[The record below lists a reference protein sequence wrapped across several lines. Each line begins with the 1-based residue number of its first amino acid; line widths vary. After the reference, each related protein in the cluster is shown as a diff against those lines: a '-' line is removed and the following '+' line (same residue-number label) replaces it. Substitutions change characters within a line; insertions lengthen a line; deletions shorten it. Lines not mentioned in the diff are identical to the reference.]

1 MHESQTEDALRDFE
15 GLAQLRGELATILN
29 ASAASLRPFYSP
41 TTGGFVHRLKEPT
54 TAPPSGWSKSSTAT
68 CVAFLRASGQLLEEP
83 WSTKTSQLRQR
94 IVASDWRSAGLPR
107 NNPYTTA
114 FLLEAL
120 DDLEAKDKLTAAK
133 RAKVEGK
140 VAGLRNATKAGGIA
154 LDGFEPTAFL
164 TYKVVAALKRWNPQG
179 IADEVERWNWNHL
192 HKESALVAAASNDA
206 DVFEVAYSVLIANA
220 IRPLDAMSPQQRQL
234 LGFGLK
240 QFFEVQ
246 RTDGTWP
253 RSRPLFVY
261 PKLGH
266 AYCFEYELLSAM
278 LAEPQLSRVLH
289 QYLPALR
296 AATHAL
302 DVRKYPL
309 ESTAGSQDAS
319 YGWASG
325 HHGTD
330 PSPESWSTAA
340 VLHFCF
346 GLSELI
352 AGAIRRATFSYA
364 DASYTP
370 PKAGPGSAP
379 FFPQERFLDSV
390 VRHNGKRQSL
400 SKILTER
407 LVEPLVVGRSALE
420 VGRPLPKGSPTSAI
434 LYGPPGT
441 SKTELAKLIAEALG
455 WPLLALDPSHLTR
468 RGLDRVHA
476 EANTIFRMLEHSERI
491 VVLLDEFDELVRE
504 RESAGQL
511 ESRFLTTAM
520 LPKLAALS
528 RERRLVY
535 LVATNHLEQFDAA
548 IRRPGRFFLIVP
560 VMPPTTEAKL
570 GRWPALASAVAAI
583 KKTDPSA
590 ATKARES
597 LRDLTFLEAQELA
610 SAISTIT
617 NVPDLFEAIDA
628 AGNACTLRQPVRP
641 EEEAKDGKRRWLEQ
655 IEGQRDRI
663 RGI

>member
-1 MHESQTEDALRDFE
+1 MHESQTEEALREFE
-15 GLAQLRGELATILN
+15 GLAQLRGELAAILK

-41 TTGGFVHRLKEPT
+41 DTGGFVHRLKEPMGT
-54 TAPPSGWSKSSTAT
+54 PPAGWSKSSTAT
-68 CVAFLRASGQLLEEP
+68 CVAFLRATGQLSEEP
-83 WSTKTSQLRQR
+83 WSKKTADLRKA
-94 IVASDWRSAGLPR
+94 IVSSNWCSAGLPAD
-107 NNPYTTA
+107 NPYTGA

-133 RAKVEGK
+133 RAKVDQK
-140 VAGLRNATKAGGIA
+140 VTGLREATSAGGIA

-164 TYKVVAALKRWNPQG
+164 TYKVVAALKRWNPDG
-179 IADEVERWNWNHL
+179 IAGEVEGWNWNHL

-234 LGFGLK
+234 LGFGVK
-240 QFFEVQ
+240 QFFDAQ
-246 RTDGTWP
+246 RSDGTWP

-266 AYCFEYELLSAM
+266 AYCFEYELLAAM
-278 LAEPQLSRVLH
+278 LAQPQLSRVLH
-289 QYLPALR
+289 EYLPALR
-296 AATHAL
+296 AAARAL

-309 ESTAGSQDAS
+309 VSPVGSRETS

-330 PSPESWSTAA
+330 PSPESWSTACA
-340 VLHFCF
+340 LHFCF

-352 AGAIRRATFSYA
+352 AEAIRRATFSYA
-364 DASYTP
+364 DADYIPPTP
-370 PKAGPGSAP
+370 SPGPPP
-379 FFPQERFLDSV
+379 FFPPDRFLDSV
-390 VRHNGKRQSL
+390 VKHNGKRKSL

-407 LVEPLVVGRSALE
+407 LVEPLVA
-420 VGRPLPKGSPTSAI
+420 GRPELEMGRALPKGSPTSAI

-441 SKTELAKLIAEALG
+441 SKTALARLIASALG

-504 RESAGQL
+504 RESSGQL

-548 IRRPGRFFLIVP
+548 IRRPGRFHLIVP

-570 GRWPALASAVAAI
+570 GKWPPLASAVVKI
-583 KKTDPSA
+583 KEADPTA
-590 ATKARES
+590 ATKARQG
-597 LRDLTFLEAQELA
+597 LRDLTFLEAEELA
-610 SAISTIT
+610 DAVTTIT
-617 NVPDLFEAIDA
+617 EVPELIERIA
-628 AGNACTLRQPVRP
+628 AAADACTLHQPVLP
-641 EEEAKDGKRRWLEQ
+641 QEDMKDLTRQWLEQ
-655 IEGQRDRI
+655 IESQSNRI